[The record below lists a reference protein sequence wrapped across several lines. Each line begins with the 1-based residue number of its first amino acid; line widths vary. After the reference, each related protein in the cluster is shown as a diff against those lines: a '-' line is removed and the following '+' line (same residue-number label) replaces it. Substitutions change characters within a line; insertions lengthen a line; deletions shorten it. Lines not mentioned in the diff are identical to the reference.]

1 MTGIPDWGI
10 GRYKDPR
17 GGNSLLSWNGML
29 AQIRFLHFSV
39 RLRWGVFLRLRLKLR
54 SCLLPNHSSP
64 QDLPGGP
71 TSDQDAGAE
80 KDVEGWSLS
89 KKLDISFAGSL
100 NLVVVLN
107 KIDGLNNFGGLAKQ
121 RQGIKMKRISMTYEP
136 VSKALSLVKVVVR
149 ILPRCPCS
157 PKIGE

>member
-1 MTGIPDWGI
+1 MKRQSFDILKSQRKATDNGPKKGNLPMDIRQERI
-10 GRYKDPR
+10 GPLAW
-17 GGNSLLSWNGML
+17 LL
-29 AQIRFLHFSV
+29 
-39 RLRWGVFLRLRLKLR
+39 
-54 SCLLPNHSSP
+54 NH
-64 QDLPGGP
+64 
-71 TSDQDAGAE
+71 
-80 KDVEGWSLS
+80 VEGWSLS
-89 KKLDISFAGSL
+89 KKFDICFAGSL